1 MKLLTGC
8 FDRMRGGMLR
18 ISLLGL
24 ALSAAGGCLTAESVG
39 AKLRQV
45 QSEVGVARTNAEWA
59 SARGDGASAVAN
71 AATALRTFRDAQAW
85 VDAYVTAHGRGAAAQ
100 FEPALRRIAA
110 EAEAARAAALKAG
123 ATRESIEAEAVRH
136 PSWVEAGGGGAG
148 GGAGGGG
155 GGM

>member
-1 MKLLTGC
+1 MKLLIVR
-8 FDRMRGGMLR
+8 FDRTGSVTLN

-24 ALSAAGGCLTAESVG
+24 ALAAAGGCLTAESVA

-45 QSEVGVARTNAEWA
+45 QSETGVARTNAEWA

-71 AATALRTFRDAQAW
+71 AAAALRTFRDAQAW
-85 VDAYVTAHGRGAAAQ
+85 VDAYVTAHGRGASAQ
-100 FEPALRRIAA
+100 FEPTLRAIAA
-110 EAEAARAAALKAG
+110 EAEAAGAAALKAG

-136 PSWVEAGGGGAG
+136 QSWVQAGGGGAG